1 MGEVVMISQG
11 VIFKRCGCQDPASGR
26 RLGRTCPQ
34 LAEGRHGSWYFH
46 VSVTNLMGRRER
58 VRRGGYPTRAAARH
72 ARDEALG
79 RSQQDQSGHAWT
91 VERWLRYWLST
102 RVGIRPTTRLSHTQ
116 YIERFLI
123 PHVGKIRLAEL
134 TARQLTAFFAA
145 VGQET
150 NRFGQPHT
158 PTTLA
163 HIRTTLRAALNS
175 AIREGLI
182 QDNPARQVE
191 LPSRRRAH
199 ALVWTPGRVADWHA
213 TGIRPTVAVW
223 TAAQLAAFLDSVR
236 QDRLYALWW
245 LAALRG
251 LRRGELA
258 GLRWADLDL
267 DHRQLMIVRA
277 RTTAGY
283 QIFEGPPKSA
293 ASTRTIALDRHTI
306 AVLRQHARRQ
316 RRECDTAPGRWH
328 DTGYVFT
335 NRHGNPLHPGFLT
348 HRLAALVAAAGLP
361 PIRLHDLRHG
371 AATLAHLAGT
381 DLKTIQDQLGH
392 SSIVLTAD
400 TYTSV
405 LPAAQHKAAEATAR
419 LVLDAARN
427 DRNKIAI
434 VARRLRAAARKSQ
447 KVSALTP
454 AADRGHPRSP
464 AVSRT
469 LEATPAAATA
479 RQPHSNHRPHRTQ

>member
-1 MGEVVMISQG
+1 MTSQG
-11 VIFKRCGCQDPASGR
+11 VIFKRCGCQDPANGR
-26 RLGRTCPQ
+26 QLGRTCPQ
-34 LAEGRHGSWYFH
+34 LAEGKHGSWYFH

-72 ARDEALG
+72 ARDAELG
-79 RSQQDQSGHAWT
+79 HSREDQTGHAWT
-91 VERWLRYWLST
+91 LERWLRYWLSI
-102 RVGIRPTTRLSHTQ
+102 RVGIRPTTRLSHTH
-116 YIERFLI
+116 YIEQFLI
-123 PHVGKIRLAEL
+123 PHLGKIRLAEL
-134 TARQLTAFFAA
+134 TTQVLTAFFAA
-145 VGQET
+145 VAQET

-175 AIREGLI
+175 AIRQGLI
-182 QDNPARQVE
+182 PDNPARQVE

-199 ALVWTPGRVADWHA
+199 ALVWTPERVADWHA
-213 TGIRPTVAVW
+213 TGIRPTIAVW

-236 QDRLYALWW
+236 PDRLSALWR

-267 DHRQLMIVRA
+267 NHRQLMILRA

-283 QIFEGPPKSA
+283 QVYEGPPKSA
-293 ASTRTIALDRHTI
+293 ASTRTIALDRHTV
-306 AVLRQHARRQ
+306 AVLQQHACRQ
-316 RRECDTAPGRWH
+316 RQERDSAADRWH

-335 NRHGNPLHPGFLT
+335 NRHGDPLHPGFLT
-348 HRLAALVAAAGLP
+348 HRFAALVTAAGLP
-361 PIRLHDLRHG
+361 PVRLHDLRHG

-400 TYTSV
+400 IYTSV
-405 LPAAQHKAAEATAR
+405 LPAAQYKAAEATAR

-427 DRNKIAI
+427 DRNKITN
-434 VARRLRAAARKSQ
+434 VARRLRGRQQMPEGNASHTGSRPGSSQ
-447 KVSALTP
+447 VT
-454 AADRGHPRSP
+454 

-469 LEATPAAATA
+469 PEAITGRGNHEATT
-479 RQPHSNHRPHRTQ
+479 RQPPST

>member
-1 MGEVVMISQG
+1 
-11 VIFKRCGCQDPASGR
+11 
-26 RLGRTCPQ
+26 
-34 LAEGRHGSWYFH
+34 
-46 VSVTNLMGRRER
+46 MGRRER

-79 RSQQDQSGHAWT
+79 RSREDQTSQAWT
-91 VERWLRYWLST
+91 LERWLRYWLST

-123 PHVGKIRLAEL
+123 PHLGKIRLGQL

-145 VGQET
+145 VAQET

-175 AIREGLI
+175 AIRQGLV
-182 QDNPARQVE
+182 QDNPACQVE
-191 LPSRRRAH
+191 LPSRPRAH

-213 TGIRPTVAVW
+213 TGIRPTIAVW
-223 TAAQLAAFLDSVR
+223 TPAQLAAFLDSVR

-251 LRRGELA
+251 LRRSEAA

-267 DHRQLMIVRA
+267 DHRQLVILRA

-283 QIFEGPPKSA
+283 QVFEGPPKSA
-293 ASTRTIALDRHTI
+293 ASTRTIALDRHTV
-306 AVLRQHARRQ
+306 AVLHQHARRQ
-316 RRECDTAPGRWH
+316 RQERNAAGGRWQ

-335 NRHGNPLHPGFLT
+335 NRHGDPLHPGFLT
-348 HRLAALVAAAGLP
+348 HRLAALVTAAGLP
-361 PIRLHDLRHG
+361 PVRLHDLRHG

-405 LPAAQHKAAEATAR
+405 LPAAQYKAAEATAQ

-427 DRNKIAI
+427 DRDKIAI
-434 VARRLRAAARKSQ
+434 VARRVRVAARKYQ
-447 KVSALTP
+447 KVSPLTP
-454 AADRGHPRSP
+454 TADQNHHRPP
-464 AVSRT
+464 AV
-469 LEATPAAATA
+469 AG
-479 RQPHSNHRPHRTQ
+479 RPK

>member
-1 MGEVVMISQG
+1 MAPQTAHSPPPASVVNFPRNVNEDRQQADRVSLWLIVSVEITNYRMGEVVMISQG
-11 VIFKRCGCQDPASGR
+11 VIFKRCGCQDPASGG

-34 LAEGRHGSWYFH
+34 LTQGKHGSWYFH
-46 VSVTNLMGRRER
+46 VSVTNLIGRRER
-58 VRRGGYPTRAAARH
+58 VRRGGYPSRAAARH

-123 PHVGKIRLAEL
+123 PHLGKIRLAEL

-145 VGQET
+145 VGQKT

-182 QDNPARQVE
+182 RDNPARQVE

-199 ALVWTPGRVADWHA
+199 ALVWTPGRVADWRA
-213 TGIRPTVAVW
+213 TGIRPTIAVW

-236 QDRLYALWW
+236 PDRLYALWW

-251 LRRGELA
+251 LRRGEVA

-267 DHRQLMIVRA
+267 DHRQLVIVRA

-283 QIFEGPPKSA
+283 QVFEGPPKSA

-306 AVLRQHARRQ
+306 AALRPRPPAAPGTRRRWRPMARHRIRVHQ
-316 RRECDTAPGRWH
+316 PPRRPTAPRVPHPPLGCPGDRGRTAP
-328 DTGYVFT
+328 DPPARPTPRR
-335 NRHGNPLHPGFLT
+335 RH
-348 HRLAALVAAAGLP
+348 
-361 PIRLHDLRHG
+361 
-371 AATLAHLAGT
+371 AGT
-381 DLKTIQDQLGH
+381 
-392 SSIVLTAD
+392 SSR
-400 TYTSV
+400 Y
-405 LPAAQHKAAEATAR
+405 
-419 LVLDAARN
+419 
-427 DRNKIAI
+427 
-434 VARRLRAAARKSQ
+434 
-447 KVSALTP
+447 
-454 AADRGHPRSP
+454 
-464 AVSRT
+464 
-469 LEATPAAATA
+469 
-479 RQPHSNHRPHRTQ
+479 

>member
-1 MGEVVMISQG
+1 M
-11 VIFKRCGCQDPASGR
+11 
-26 RLGRTCPQ
+26 
-34 LAEGRHGSWYFH
+34 
-46 VSVTNLMGRRER
+46 SVTNLMGRRER
-58 VRRGGYPTRAAARH
+58 VRRGGYPTRTAARH

-79 RSQQDQSGHAWT
+79 RSREEQTSQAWT
-91 VERWLRYWLST
+91 LERWLRYWLST

-123 PHVGKIRLAEL
+123 PHLGKIRLAEL

-145 VGQET
+145 VAQDT

-163 HIRTTLRAALNS
+163 HIRITLRAALNS
-175 AIREGLI
+175 AIRDGLI
-182 QDNPARQVE
+182 RDNPARRVE
-191 LPSRRRAH
+191 LPPQRRAH
-199 ALVWTPGRVADWHA
+199 ALVWTPGRVAEWRA

-251 LRRGELA
+251 LRRSEVA
-258 GLRWADLDL
+258 GLRWADLDP
-267 DHRQLMIVRA
+267 DHRQLVIVRA

-283 QIFEGPPKSA
+283 QVFEGPPKSA
-293 ASTRTIALDRHTI
+293 TSTRTIALDRHTV
-306 AVLRQHARRQ
+306 AMLRQHARHQCHER
-316 RRECDTAPGRWH
+316 DTAGSRGH

-335 NRHGNPLHPGFLT
+335 NPHGNPLAPRVPHPPL
-348 HRLAALVAAAGLP
+348 RLVTAAGQP

-371 AATLAHLAGT
+371 AATLAQMAGT

-419 LVLDAARN
+419 LVLNAARN
-427 DRNKIAI
+427 DRNTIAI
-434 VARRLRAAARKSQ
+434 VARRTRIAAHKRQ
-447 KVSALTP
+447 KTSTLTP
-454 AADRGHPRSP
+454 AANQDS
-464 AVSRT
+464 
-469 LEATPAAATA
+469 LQATG
-479 RQPHSNHRPHRTQ
+479 RQPEARSGHRPR